1 MKKHVYSIHARV
13 EGVLQR
19 RNKVHNLVH
28 YEMHQ
33 DSIASRSYGWIFY
46 APSVLVM
53 RMRRYYALQL
63 ILGQGFSATMLLLF
77 EEVDRQNAGPSKVLM
92 TERLIFFC
100 DYYEIESGQDNV
112 GLHITVLL
120 LLSSGS

>member
-1 MKKHVYSIHARV
+1 MREWKVYYSAKIKYIIWLIMKCTKT
-13 EGVLQR
+13 
-19 RNKVHNLVH
+19 LVVPL
-28 YEMHQ
+28 
-33 DSIASRSYGWIFY
+33 GGIFD

-100 DYYEIESGQDNV
+100 D
-112 GLHITVLL
+112 
-120 LLSSGS
+120 